1 MQKTNFC
8 VKIKKNIGFKGTW
21 AIESITAMQKNS
33 QLAIRIKILGLLLKN
48 IMLICNYFSLSGLS
62 LIISDKINYRN
73 LYKVNKLNQKLKLK
87 DAKAQQI

>member
-1 MQKTNFC
+1 
-8 VKIKKNIGFKGTW
+8 
-21 AIESITAMQKNS
+21 
-33 QLAIRIKILGLLLKN
+33 
-48 IMLICNYFSLSGLS
+48 MLICNYFSLSGLS